1 VSARLRQLA
10 PVGLVLGL
18 TVAGVL
24 LARAFGEMDA
34 RRDST
39 HRADIAATQVRDS
52 VAQASTLADGVR
64 RFLVGPVSPTK
75 EFTDVG
81 GWLSLVGLPAAAWV
95 EPVPSSQRVAY
106 ERRVGH
112 RILEATPSGGL
123 APAAPRTSY
132 LPATLTTGVPP
143 MGVEGI
149 DLGNTPG
156 VAAAVARPQ
165 TAYRVSATSLGTLP
179 DGTRGLFLVQSA
191 QRLSRGVVEPGYV
204 VLFVPASWL
213 LAAAANAES
222 STPSSPELRITVGS
236 TSAGTLTGAATVRST
251 FAAAGQRFA
260 VEVPRGKVHGAAQV
274 LPWIILAGGLAL
286 ATLAGAL
293 RVIATRR
300 AKAKAEVDRLFTLSP
315 DLIVVAGFDG
325 YFKRVNPAFQTRLGY
340 TEDEAL
346 ARPYLEFVH
355 PDDRERTT
363 AEADRLSEG
372 EPTLSF
378 ENRYVC
384 KDGSYRWIEWTAT
397 PVIQERL
404 IYAVARDVTERRQA
418 ESKVERLAEEQ
429 AALHRVATLVARGV
443 PPEELFAAVTE
454 EAGLLLSVEY
464 ASLARYE
471 PEAAVTTVAF
481 WGRTGRA
488 APVVG
493 RRIGLG
499 GKNVATIVFETG
511 RPARIDR
518 YVDASGQ
525 VAEVGREFGI
535 GSAAGTPVV
544 VEGRLWGVMGAYSA
558 PGQALPADI
567 EARLANF
574 SELLATAIANAE
586 SRAGLA
592 RLAVEQAALRRIA
605 TLVAHSVPPEEVFA
619 AVTEEVGQLLPV
631 SSAAMG
637 RYDPDGMFTT
647 VAAWSTEVAAFPVG
661 KRWVPEGKNA
671 MTMVFETG
679 RPARIDNFADA
690 SGPVGV
696 AARAA
701 GYRSAVG
708 TPITVEGRLWGVMTA
723 ASTAEEALPSDTEAR
738 LASFTELVATA
749 IANAESRAGL
759 ARLAEEQA
767 ALRRVATL
775 VAEGV
780 PPEKVFSTLC
790 EEVNRL
796 LDSQATT
803 IGRLEQDGR
812 VTVVAISGTAADKS
826 ALGARLELKALPVSA
841 AVIQTGRSAR
851 MDNYAHAAKSVLRDM
866 GIRSG
871 VGAPIVVEGALWGT
885 IGIGTVRERFPDDTE
900 QRLEKFTQLAATA
913 IADAE
918 SRARLARLADEQA
931 ALRRVATLVAE
942 GVQPSNVFS
951 AVTEEVAGLFGSP
964 AGVLRYDHDGP
975 AVVFVNAWGW
985 QRLFP
990 DGAASFEFPIGT
1002 RWEFQDGMAA
1012 AEVYRTRR
1020 SARVD
1025 SMDWTTAGSGPVAA
1039 AARRIGVVSTVASPI
1054 VVEGRLWGV
1063 MTVSDK
1069 EPLPLDTEER
1079 LEKFTELVATA
1090 IANAETRSEL
1100 AASRARIV
1108 AASDETR
1115 RRIERDLH
1123 DGTQQRLVSLGL
1135 ALRASEAKVPPEL
1148 DEVRVE
1154 LSRTA
1159 RGLADA
1165 VEDLQEI
1172 SRGIHPAI
1180 LSRGGLA
1187 PALETLAGRAALPV
1201 QLETRIHCRLPESVE
1216 VAAYYVVSEALTNAA
1231 KHARASAVQVE
1242 LMTEDS
1248 IVELAI
1254 RDDGVGGADPANGS
1268 GLVGLR
1274 DRVEALGGTLQIAS
1288 APGLGTSLLARIPT
1302 DGVTVPP

>member
-1 VSARLRQLA
+1 VSVRFRQLA

-18 TVAGVL
+18 TVAGFV

-64 RFLVGPVSPTK
+64 RFLVGPASPTK

-106 ERRVGH
+106 ERGIGH
-112 RILEATPSGGL
+112 QILEATPSGEL

-132 LPATLTTGVPP
+132 LPATLATGVPP
-143 MGVEGI
+143 MGAEGI
-149 DLGNTPG
+149 DLGNAPG
-156 VAAAVARPQ
+156 VAAAVGRPQ
-165 TAYRVSATSLGTLP
+165 TAYRVTATSLGRLL

-213 LAAAANAES
+213 LAAAANTDS
-222 STPSSPELRITVGS
+222 SSPSSPELRITVGS
-236 TSAGTLTGAATVRST
+236 TSAGNLTGSATNRST

-260 VEVPRGKVHGAAQV
+260 VEVARGKVHGAAEV

-300 AKAKAEVDRLFTLSP
+300 AKAKAEVDRLFTISQ

-325 YFKRVNPAFQTRLGY
+325 YFKRVNPAFQARLGY

-363 AEADRLSEG
+363 VEANRLGEG
-372 EPTLSF
+372 ERTIAF
-378 ENRYVC
+378 ENRYIC
-384 KDGSYRWIEWTAT
+384 KDGSYRWVEWTAT
-397 PVIQERL
+397 PVLQERL

-443 PPEELFAAVTE
+443 PPDELFAAVT
-454 EAGLLLSVEY
+454 
-464 ASLARYE
+464 
-471 PEAAVTTVAF
+471 
-481 WGRTGRA
+481 
-488 APVVG
+488 
-493 RRIGLG
+493 
-499 GKNVATIVFETG
+499 
-511 RPARIDR
+511 D
-518 YVDASGQ
+518 
-525 VAEVGREFGI
+525 
-535 GSAAGTPVV
+535 
-544 VEGRLWGVMGAYSA
+544 
-558 PGQALPADI
+558 
-567 EARLANF
+567 
-574 SELLATAIANAE
+574 
-586 SRAGLA
+586 
-592 RLAVEQAALRRIA
+592 
-605 TLVAHSVPPEEVFA
+605 
-619 AVTEEVGQLLPV
+619 EVGQLLPV
-631 SSAAMG
+631 GSSAMG
-637 RYDPDGMFTT
+637 RYDPDGKFTT
-647 VAAWSTEVAAFPVG
+647 VAAWTIGVTAFPVG
-661 KRWVPEGKNA
+661 KRWVPEGKNV
-671 MTMVFETG
+671 MTIVFETG

-696 AARAA
+696 AAREA

-723 ASTAEEALPSDTEAR
+723 ASSAEEPLPSDTEVR

-780 PPEKVFSTLC
+780 PPAKVFSTLC
-790 EEVNRL
+790 DEVNRL
-796 LDSQATT
+796 LVAEATT
-803 IGRLEQDGR
+803 IGRLEPDGR
-812 VTVVAISGTAADKS
+812 VTIVAITGSAADES
-826 ALGARLELKALPVSA
+826 ALGSRLELKALPVTA
-841 AVIQTGRSAR
+841 AVVQTGRSAR
-851 MDNYAHAAKSVLRDM
+851 KDNYADAAKGVLLRDM
-866 GIRSG
+866 GIHSG
-871 VGAPIVVEGALWGT
+871 VGVPIVVEGALWGA
-885 IGIGTVRERFPDDTE
+885 IGIGTVRDRFPEDTE

-918 SRARLARLADEQA
+918 SRAGLARLAEEQA

-942 GVQPSNVFS
+942 GVPPAEVFS
-951 AVTEEVAGLFGSP
+951 ALSDEV
-964 AGVLRYDHDGP
+964 
-975 AVVFVNAWGW
+975 N
-985 QRLFP
+985 RLL
-990 DGAASFEFPIGT
+990 GA
-1002 RWEFQDGMAA
+1002 Q
-1012 AEVYRTRR
+1012 
-1020 SARVD
+1020 
-1025 SMDWTTAGSGPVAA
+1025 TTA
-1039 AARRIGVVSTVASPI
+1039 I
-1054 VVEGRLWGV
+1054 
-1063 MTVSDK
+1063 
-1069 EPLPLDTEER
+1069 ER
-1079 LEKFTELVATA
+1079 LEADGSVTVVAVAGSIGEQFSLGTRLKPQPGWVLTATLETARPARKENYGDATERIPGIVRDLGIRSSVGVPIMVEGAVWGVIIIGTVLERFPDNTERRLEAFTELVATA
-1090 IANAETRSEL
+1090 IMKAETRSEL
-1100 AASRARIV
+1100 TASRARIV
-1108 AASDETR
+1108 AAADETR

-1135 ALRASEAKVPPEL
+1135 ALRAAEANVPPEL
-1148 DEVRVE
+1148 GEVRAE

-1159 RGLADA
+1159 SGLADA

-1187 PALETLAGRAALPV
+1187 PALETLVGRAAVPV
-1201 QLETRIHCRLPESVE
+1201 KLTTRIHRELPESVE

-1231 KHARASAVQVE
+1231 KHAQASAVHVE
-1242 LMTEDS
+1242 LRAEDS
-1248 IVELAI
+1248 IVALAI
-1254 RDDGVGGADPANGS
+1254 RDDGVGGADPAHGS

-1274 DRVEALGGTLQIAS
+1274 DRVEALGGTFEVAS
-1288 APGLGTSLLARIPT
+1288 APGVGTSLLATIPT
-1302 DGVTVPP
+1302 DGLDTLP